1 MDNDK
6 VNQKMIK
13 LQQNKIKLLEKDK
26 VMQNMLKSKHIL
38 IKMYTKL

>member
-13 LQQNKIKLLEKDK
+13 LQQNKIKFHEKDK
-26 VMQNMLKSKHIL
+26 AMQNMLKSPNKM
-38 IKMYTKL
+38 IKLHK